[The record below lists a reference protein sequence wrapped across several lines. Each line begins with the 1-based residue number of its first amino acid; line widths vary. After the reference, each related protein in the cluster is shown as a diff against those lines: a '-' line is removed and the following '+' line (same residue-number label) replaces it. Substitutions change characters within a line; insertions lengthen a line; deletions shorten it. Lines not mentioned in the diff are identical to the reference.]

1 MAQGLA
7 EHKLDSSEKQNF
19 FGTTW
24 KLAGKHARLPN
35 SMIITD
41 EIDFSASSQLQI
53 SGGFADIKPG
63 MYKGGAV
70 AVKTLRVDVADDFV
84 KIRKV
89 GGEFSVVRRSCTEVM
104 FSNSVKRLSFGTRYL
119 IPTFSSLSAFWAAL
133 NSINSPRSRSGWYT
147 VILRSTSRKTP
158 QTDWNWCVSPCP
170 RTDISCIKPRQ
181 QLHGAAQGLKY
192 IHDAN
197 LIHGDLKGVRT

>member
-7 EHKLDSSEKQNF
+7 EHKLHSSEKQIF

-35 SMIITD
+35 SMVITD
-41 EIDFSASSQLQI
+41 EIDFSASSQLHI

-63 MYKGGAV
+63 KYKGRAV
-70 AVKTLRVDVADDFV
+70 AVKTLRVDVSDDFV

-89 GGEFSVVRRSCTEVM
+89 GGEEVSAVRRNCTEIM

-119 IPTFSSLSAFWAAL
+119 IRTFSSLSVFWEAL
-133 NSINSPRSRSGWYT
+133 NSINSPRSRNGWRT
-147 VILRSTSRKTP
+147 VTLWSTSRKTP
-158 QTDWNWCVSPCP
+158 RTDWNWCVSPCP
-170 RTDISCIKPRQ
+170 RADISRIEPRQ
-181 QLHGAAQGLKY
+181 
-192 IHDAN
+192 
-197 LIHGDLKGVRT
+197 